1 MMKTKQI
8 IGELMASNAY
18 TKRNMDEVLRILGL
32 KGYDNEVPRSVI
44 VRTIAEVTDLA
55 HPYATKQFLK
65 GMHEIGM
72 IAPVG
77 TGNIWRIKEEET
89 V

>member
-1 MMKTKQI
+1 
-8 IGELMASNAY
+8 
-18 TKRNMDEVLRILGL
+18 LRILAK
-32 KGYDNEVPRSVI
+32 KGFENEAPRSTI

-65 GMHEIGM
+65 GMNEIGM
-72 IAPVG
+72 ISPIG
-77 TGNIWRIKEEET
+77 TGNIWRIIKEEET

>member
-1 MMKTKQI
+1 
-8 IGELMASNAY
+8 MASNAY
-18 TKRNMDEVLRILGL
+18 TKRNMDEVLRILEL
-32 KGYDNEVPRSVI
+32 KGYENEVPRSVV

-65 GMHEIGM
+65 GMNEIGM
-72 IAPVG
+72 ISPIG
-77 TGNIWRIKEEET
+77 TGNIWRIIKEEET